1 MESNEYQSIT
11 NQLGKQMPQHLLVGE
26 EKRQEVKIATKPYV
40 GTLDILSCTY
50 GGFRVGSEAG
60 LALFQ
65 GAG

>member
-1 MESNEYQSIT
+1 
-11 NQLGKQMPQHLLVGE
+11 MPQHLLVGE

-50 GGFRVGSEAG
+50 GEFRAGSEAG